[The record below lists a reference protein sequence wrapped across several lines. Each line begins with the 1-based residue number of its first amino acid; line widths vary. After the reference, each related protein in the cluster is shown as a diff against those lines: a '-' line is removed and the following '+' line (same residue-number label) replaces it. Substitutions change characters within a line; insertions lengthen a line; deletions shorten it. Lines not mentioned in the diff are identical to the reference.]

1 MRSPGSAESIGLAAY
16 RAINKFI
23 GLNYYYYSILL
34 GCFPLSYATSPA
46 FYGEPHARAP
56 ARARRKAPIDGQSAS
71 GGRQGHDG

>member
-46 FYGEPHARAP
+46 FYGEPHARA
-56 ARARRKAPIDGQSAS
+56 RRKAPIDRQSAS